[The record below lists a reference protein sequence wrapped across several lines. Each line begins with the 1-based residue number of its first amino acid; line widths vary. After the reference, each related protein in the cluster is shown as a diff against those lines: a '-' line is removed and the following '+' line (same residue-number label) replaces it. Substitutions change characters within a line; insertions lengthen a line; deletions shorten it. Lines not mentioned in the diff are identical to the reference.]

1 MPPHRTR
8 PRPHRSCRL
17 ERQRRRSWEKPLC
30 RSCEAIGYQLMQE
43 SHRALGRLSR
53 CVSRGRVWTASRL
66 KKQSHQAHAEFL
78 MLAASTTPNGPDGI
92 RNRVTPDKS
101 RVGESPPRFLHPSY
115 CFSAPGARIS
125 GHPGGLGVVFLFAI
139 STSIVWLSPSP

>member
-8 PRPHRSCRL
+8 PRPDRSCRL

-43 SHRALGRLSR
+43 SHIALGRLSR

-115 CFSAPGARIS
+115 GSRLRVRGYLGIPA
-125 GHPGGLGVVFLFAI
+125 GLGWSFCSQFLLQ
-139 STSIVWLSPSP
+139 SSG